1 MLIVILLEKFMASA
15 FRVINEF
22 AKKIYIYIFFLVE
35 AGWEFMYGVIILH
48 VLMLFLKNIYC
59 SYERF
64 N

>member
-15 FRVINEF
+15 FRVLNEF
-22 AKKIYIYIFFLVE
+22 AKKKNIYIFL
-35 AGWEFMYGVIILH
+35 GGGGVGIYVFILH